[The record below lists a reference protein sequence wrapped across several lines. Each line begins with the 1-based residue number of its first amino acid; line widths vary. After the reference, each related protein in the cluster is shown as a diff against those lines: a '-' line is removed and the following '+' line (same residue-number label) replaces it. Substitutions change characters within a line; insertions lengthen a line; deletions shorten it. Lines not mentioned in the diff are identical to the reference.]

1 MTSRTVMAAWLGPA
15 SLHRG
20 PRSVYICVPEGTSQK
35 HQKQLD
41 TVLKE
46 ILRGGDRLLYA
57 SAPVDGN
64 ADPVISFAERH
75 GLFADPIVGEGSA
88 PDLIVIIIDPLRD
101 NTAALQARTL
111 AAHGDSDLL
120 IAELP
125 DLPS

>member
-1 MTSRTVMAAWLGPA
+1 MTSRTVMAAWLRPA
-15 SLHRG
+15 SLRRG
-20 PRSVYICVPEGTSQK
+20 PRSVYICVPEGTSHK
-35 HQKQLD
+35 HQEQLE

-46 ILRGGDRLLYA
+46 ILRANDRLLYS
-57 SAPVDGN
+57 SADADSVDPIV
-64 ADPVISFAERH
+64 AFAERH

-88 PDLIVIIIDPLRD
+88 PDLIVIIVDPLRD

-111 AAHGDSDLL
+111 ATHGDSDLL